1 MRYRPLW
8 PKSSNA
14 RTTYGRLRL
23 RSSAA
28 LQALQTSKTTG
39 YAEPSYLLE
48 GLPLDERSEM
58 IALICEADAKQ
69 TFQVHKAHFGEPPF
83 IIQQLGGLKKTG
95 CLSVLIAGLIG
106 TSIPL
111 GLVLYEALGW
121 S

>member
-1 MRYRPLW
+1 MCSHDRFVDAQSLLW
-8 PKSSNA
+8 HSGLTHARSHSFFIETFRFQGLASSIYS
-14 RTTYGRLRL
+14 RT
-23 RSSAA
+23 
-28 LQALQTSKTTG
+28 K
-39 YAEPSYLLE
+39 